1 MIVNLKAYSIWLIGI
16 IVWNFGFPEARPI
29 ADVSVAIV
37 LSIATSQLNR
47 VLK

>member
-1 MIVNLKAYSIWLIGI
+1 MIVNLKTYSIWLIGI
-16 IVWNFGFPEARPI
+16 ILWNFGFPGAMPI

-37 LSIATSQLNR
+37 LSIATSRLNR

>member
-1 MIVNLKAYSIWLIGI
+1 VNLKAYIIWLIGI
-16 IVWNFGFPEARPI
+16 ILWNFGFPGARPI

>member
-1 MIVNLKAYSIWLIGI
+1 MIVNLKAYSIWLIAV
-16 IVWNFGFPEARPI
+16 IVWNFGFPGAKPI
-29 ADVSVAIV
+29 ADVSVALM